1 MPNNLRV
8 ILKILRVA
16 RKRYWPKAF
25 LIQLKE
31 HRLAVRRGI
40 TLLIL
45 FFFLRN
51 VYKIPA
57 NWDSEKCME
66 K

>member
-1 MPNNLRV
+1 MSNNLRV

-16 RKRYWPKAF
+16 RKRYRPKDF
-25 LIQLKE
+25 LIKLKE
-31 HRLAVRRGI
+31 HRLAVRQGI

-51 VYKIPA
+51 VFKIPV
-57 NWDSEKCME
+57 NGDSEKCME